1 MTATSRAS
9 ALFKLAYW
17 LLPCGALL
25 LGGCGK
31 DKAAENTAPPAVPV
45 AVVTAQLQH
54 VPISLDVVGQ
64 AEGSREVEIRARV
77 SGILEKRLYDEGQA
91 VRAGTVLFRI
101 DPVPYRLALQQA
113 QANLGETRARQEQA
127 QREARRLKD
136 LAEQRAIGEKEYDD
150 AVSTLKLT
158 TASIGG
164 AEANVAEAKLNLSYT
179 EVTAPIG
186 GITGRAQRSEGS
198 LVSANTDS
206 ALLTTLTQVNPI
218 WIRFSLSVAEFDRI
232 RTASTRPTV
241 NLLGEDGKVVAD
253 KGKVNFLASTV
264 DPQLGTVQLRAEF
277 VNPNLRW
284 LPGQFV
290 HVQILAGDQQAY
302 LIPQVAV
309 VQTEQARNVWVVGP
323 NNVATTRA
331 VQTANWIGSDWVITD
346 GLQPGDQVIIDNIL
360 KLRPGAS
367 VSPHAPT
374 AAATSTSTSSS
385 TSTSAPAAESAST
398 AAPTAAAAP
407 ASSVPAASQPKA
419 AAKPSR

>member
-1 MTATSRAS
+1 
-9 ALFKLAYW
+9 
-17 LLPCGALL
+17 
-25 LGGCGK
+25 
-31 DKAAENTAPPAVPV
+31 
-45 AVVTAQLQH
+45 
-54 VPISLDVVGQ
+54 
-64 AEGSREVEIRARV
+64 VEIRARV

-101 DPVPYRLALQQA
+101 DPVPYRLALRQA
-113 QANLGETRARQEQA
+113 QASLGETRARQEQA

-232 RTASTRPTV
+232 RAASTRPTV

-302 LIPQVAV
+302 LIPQTAV
-309 VQTEQARNVWVVGP
+309 VQTEQARNVWVVGA
-323 NNVATTRA
+323 NNVAATRA

-360 KLRPGAS
+360 KLRPGIS
-367 VSPHAPT
+367 VSPHAAPSAT
-374 AAATSTSTSSS
+374 ASA
-385 TSTSAPAAESAST
+385 SAPAASGAAPAASAATAASSAS
-398 AAPTAAAAP
+398 PAP
-407 ASSVPAASQPKA
+407 ASSAPAASQPKA
-419 AAKPSR
+419 ATKPSR